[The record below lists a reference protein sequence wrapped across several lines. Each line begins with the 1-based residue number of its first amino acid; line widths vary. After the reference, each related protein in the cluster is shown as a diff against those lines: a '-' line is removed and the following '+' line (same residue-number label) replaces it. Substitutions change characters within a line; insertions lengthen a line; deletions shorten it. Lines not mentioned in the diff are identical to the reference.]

1 MSVQKI
7 KKNKNM
13 NRLFEKH
20 KFQWSQK
27 SFLFSALLAFLFL
40 ASSLVVNYTA
50 GNYANEKASNGVT
63 DIILDNLPV
72 VDVDIIYI
80 YGAILFGLFIATLLI
95 WEPKQIPFIIKSIAL
110 FVFIRAIFISLTHL
124 GPILQQAPPV
134 SNIIFRNLM
143 FGADYFF
150 SGHTGLPFLMA
161 LSFWSNKYLR
171 NIFMTISFIFGASAL
186 LGHYHYSIDVFAAF
200 FITYGIF
207 HIAQWLFA
215 KDYKLFLYS
224 LRQDAIYE

>member
-1 MSVQKI
+1 
-7 KKNKNM
+7 M

-40 ASSLVVNYTA
+40 ASSLVINYAA
-50 GNYANEKASNGVT
+50 GNYATEKASNSVT

-72 VDVDIIYI
+72 VDVDGIFV
-80 YGAILFGLFIATLLI
+80 YGAILFGVFLIILLI
-95 WEPKQIPFIIKSIAL
+95 KEPKQIPFIIKSAAL
-110 FVFIRAIFISLTHL
+110 FYFIRAIFISLTHL
-124 GPILQQAPPV
+124 GPIFQQAPLV
-134 SNIIFRNLM
+134 SNILSRNLI

-161 LSFWSNKYLR
+161 LMFWNNKYLR
-171 NIFMTISFIFGASAL
+171 GIFLATSFIFGASAL
-186 LGHYHYSIDVFAAF
+186 LGHFHYSIDVFAAF

-207 HIAQWLFA
+207 HIARWLFA
-215 KDYKLFLYS
+215 KDYRLFLDS
-224 LRQDAIYE
+224 LHQDAIYE